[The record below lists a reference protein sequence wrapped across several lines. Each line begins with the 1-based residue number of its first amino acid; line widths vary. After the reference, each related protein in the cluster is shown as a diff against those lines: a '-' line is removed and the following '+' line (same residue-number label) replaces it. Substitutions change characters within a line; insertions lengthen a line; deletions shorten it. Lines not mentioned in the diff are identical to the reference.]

1 MLNISVRNDTRTLS
15 LIAVVLN
22 TPKSQLLIGE
32 LQHSVRGEFPIVP
45 SALSAINNLVA
56 SEKTLPLIRGF
67 CVLIFP
73 ARSGLPG
80 HSKPSVLPCSSWSS
94 QLLMRIGNPV

>member
-15 LIAVVLN
+15 LIGVLLN

-32 LQHSVRGEFPIVP
+32 LQHSVRGEFPICP
-45 SALSAINNLVA
+45 SWLSVNNVGSL
-56 SEKTLPLIRGF
+56 KIFPLIRGF

-73 ARSGLPG
+73 RRSGLPG